1 MVVNIS
7 KEGVRLADLDGRV
20 VRVKEARPVYDL
32 IRQLNK
38 KRQGG
43 DNDAKNERARQQS

>member
-32 IRQLNK
+32 IRQLNR
-38 KRQGG
+38 KRRGG
-43 DNDAKNERARQQS
+43 ENNAENDSARKP